1 MEITMTRILKI
12 DTSARKAGSITR
24 ELNDKIVARL
34 AANGPVETV
43 ARDLSDGISLIDE
56 AWVSANFTP
65 QEDRDPAQHEVLAL
79 SNTLIEEIQ
88 AADVLV
94 IGVPIYN
101 FGVPAALKAWIDQV
115 ARAGV
120 TFRYTPDGP
129 VGLLEDKRAILT
141 IASGGVPVG
150 SPADHATDYMR
161 HVLGFIGITEVEIVR
176 AERQSVDPAAAQAAA
191 EADIAALAA

>member
-1 MEITMTRILKI
+1 MTRILKI